1 MTQTPN
7 FLAGEIAAKLA
18 SAVIDG
24 ETNFEDMRWK
34 ARALAG
40 DNELTDADL
49 DWIVEYLEVIIDLVK
64 ITSEEGEDETLCP
77 SD

>member
-24 ETNFEDMRWK
+24 ETNFEDMWWK

-49 DWIVEYLEVIIDLVK
+49 DWIVAYVEVVADLK
-64 ITSEEGEDETLCP
+64 RMTENEGKE
-77 SD
+77 